1 MGKERGRYSKRG
13 GEGRRESEGRKEGG
27 NEREEE
33 RRRWRDKFFHWGL
46 LKFHTMWQALLCF
59 LYFIT
64 FFF

>member
-1 MGKERGRYSKRG
+1 MGKERGRYSKRR
-13 GEGRRESEGRKEGG
+13 GEGRRESEGRMGGG

-33 RRRWRDKFFHWGL
+33 RRRSRDKFFQWGL

-59 LYFIT
+59 FYFLT